1 MRRLWLAVLLGSI
14 ACADEIPED
23 VAQQLDAARA
33 ANQPTADS
41 LNGPAPD
48 ELLITAPA
56 GGHADW
62 IRDIRTG
69 LDTVPAEAALD
80 RGEALHMV
88 QELYSRRFEPLRRFY
103 GAGGVAHAGPQL
115 AEAVDRVGSQMQE
128 LMRRLAGNE
137 ADGTLIEQAVR
148 AAQDALDDVLSAAQA
163 AGLSPTAPR
172 DTATARP

>member
-1 MRRLWLAVLLGSI
+1 MRRWWLAVLLVAV

-23 VAQQLDAARA
+23 VSQQMEAARA
-33 ANQPTADS
+33 ANRPGADS

-62 IRDIRTG
+62 VRDIRIG
-69 LDTVPAEAALD
+69 LDTVPAEAAVD

-103 GAGGVAHAGPQL
+103 GPGGAADAGPQL
-115 AEAVDRVGSQMQE
+115 AQAVQGVGSQMQE

-137 ADGTLIEQAVR
+137 PDGTLIEEAVR
-148 AAQDALDDVLSAAQA
+148 AAQEALDEVLSAAQA
-163 AGLSPTAPR
+163 AGLPPSAPR
-172 DTATARP
+172 DTATSGI